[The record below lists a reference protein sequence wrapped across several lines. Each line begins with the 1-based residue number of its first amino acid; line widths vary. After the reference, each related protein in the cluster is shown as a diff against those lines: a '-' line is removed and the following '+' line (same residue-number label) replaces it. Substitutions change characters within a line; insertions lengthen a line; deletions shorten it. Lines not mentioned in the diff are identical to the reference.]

1 MNVSVSKNKY
11 KRDVI
16 NRKKLKKRNSKY
28 FDFLMDNYYESDKKK
43 NTRENPDREGN
54 QPASR

>member
-16 NRKKLKKRNSKY
+16 NRKKRNSKY

-54 QPASR
+54 QPDSR

>member
-1 MNVSVSKNKY
+1 M
-11 KRDVI
+11 I